1 MTLGRNSL
9 KKAILKSELW
19 ARLGGAPGAKN
30 SAQGKPPMKGHF
42 GIFNSNLKK
51 KFCFD
56 LLKFLADRLLK
67 IRAALASLVQR
78 TKRLL
83 LLFAF
88 SACGGIRAGSK
99 LPVLTAYFPVLA
111 QVILGKGG

>member
-1 MTLGRNSL
+1 MTAVQNSL

-19 ARLGGAPGAKN
+19 ALLGGAPGAKN

-56 LLKFLADRLLK
+56 LLKFLADRLLN
-67 IRAALASLVQR
+67 
-78 TKRLL
+78 
-83 LLFAF
+83 
-88 SACGGIRAGSK
+88 C
-99 LPVLTAYFPVLA
+99 VLA
-111 QVILGKGG
+111 RRFAPRSNNNLKFVVTWSFAHGTKLLN